1 MRDSPELSVKILK
14 QMIYKDIQSFDR
26 LTDMAIKELH
36 DRWAGTSD
44 FEVYSVTKETSDS
57 YFVFYPTNVR
67 ACYIFGDLIRIAEA
81 TNMNYYVSLK
91 KREDGSYAPALRCY

>member
-26 LTDMAIKELH
+26 LTDLVIKELH

-44 FEVYSVTKETSDS
+44 FEVYSVTKESSDS

-67 ACYIFGDLIRIAEA
+67 ACYIFGDLIKIAEA
-81 TNMNYYVSLK
+81 TNMSYYVSLIERK
-91 KREDGSYAPALRCY
+91 DGSCAPLLHCY